1 MKYILIILSL
11 IGIDQFSKY
20 LALKYLK
27 GISSIPIINDVF
39 HLTYVENRGAAF
51 GLFQNNQIIFV
62 IVAMIACIVGLYYLY
77 KKDLNLLAKSSIIL
91 LISGAIGNMIDRVRL
106 GFVVDY
112 FDFRIVWEYVFN
124 VADICVTVSMFTLMI
139 LVIFKYKDDDFKFIK
154 DFFNRKKITEE
165 SSTDAE

>member
-1 MKYILIILSL
+1 LKYILIILSL

-27 GISSIPIINDVF
+27 GVSSIPIINDVF

-62 IVAMIACIVGLYYLY
+62 VVAMIACIVGLYYIY

-112 FDFRIVWEYVFN
+112 FDFRIIWEYVFN
-124 VADICVTVSMFTLMI
+124 VADIFVVVGTI
-139 LVIFKYKDDDFKFIK
+139 LLCIYIL
-154 DFFNRKKITEE
+154 FFEDKEQVK
-165 SSTDAE
+165 

>member
-20 LALKYLK
+20 LAIKYLK
-27 GISSIPIINDVF
+27 GVSSIPIINDVF

-124 VADICVTVSMFTLMI
+124 IADIFVVVGTI
-139 LVIFKYKDDDFKFIK
+139 LLCIYIL
-154 DFFNRKKITEE
+154 FFEDKEQVK
-165 SSTDAE
+165 

>member
-27 GISSIPIINDVF
+27 GVSSIPIINDVF

-62 IVAMIACIVGLYYLY
+62 VVAMIACIVGLYYLY

-91 LISGAIGNMIDRVRL
+91 LISGAIGNMIDRVKL

-124 VADICVTVSMFTLMI
+124 VADIFVVVGTI
-139 LVIFKYKDDDFKFIK
+139 LLCIYIL
-154 DFFNRKKITEE
+154 FFEDKEQVK
-165 SSTDAE
+165 

>member
-1 MKYILIILSL
+1 LKYILIILSL

-27 GISSIPIINDVF
+27 GVSSIPIINDIF

-62 IVAMIACIVGLYYLY
+62 VVAMIACIVGLYYLY

-112 FDFRIVWEYVFN
+112 FDFRIIWEYVFN
-124 VADICVTVSMFTLMI
+124 VADIFVVVGTI
-139 LVIFKYKDDDFKFIK
+139 LLCIYIL
-154 DFFNRKKITEE
+154 FFEDKEQVK
-165 SSTDAE
+165 

>member
-27 GISSIPIINDVF
+27 GVSSIPIINDVF

-112 FDFRIVWEYVFN
+112 FDFRIIWEYVFN
-124 VADICVTVSMFTLMI
+124 VADVFVVVGTI
-139 LVIFKYKDDDFKFIK
+139 LLCIYIL
-154 DFFNRKKITEE
+154 FFEDKEQVK
-165 SSTDAE
+165 

>member
-1 MKYILIILSL
+1 LEENKLKYILIILSL

-27 GISSIPIINDVF
+27 GVSSIPIINDVF

-62 IVAMIACIVGLYYLY
+62 VVAMIACIVGLYYLY

-124 VADICVTVSMFTLMI
+124 VADIFVVVGTI
-139 LVIFKYKDDDFKFIK
+139 LLCIYIL
-154 DFFNRKKITEE
+154 FFEDKEQVK
-165 SSTDAE
+165 

>member
-27 GISSIPIINDVF
+27 GVSSIPIINDVF

-62 IVAMIACIVGLYYLY
+62 VVAMIACIVGLYYLY

-112 FDFRIVWEYVFN
+112 FDFRIIWEYVFN
-124 VADICVTVSMFTLMI
+124 VADVFVVVGTI
-139 LVIFKYKDDDFKFIK
+139 LLCIYIL
-154 DFFNRKKITEE
+154 FFEDKEQVK
-165 SSTDAE
+165 

>member
-27 GISSIPIINDVF
+27 GVSSIPIINDVF

-62 IVAMIACIVGLYYLY
+62 VVAMIACIVGLYYLY

-124 VADICVTVSMFTLMI
+124 VADVFVVVGTI
-139 LVIFKYKDDDFKFIK
+139 LLCIYIL
-154 DFFNRKKITEE
+154 FFEDKEQVK
-165 SSTDAE
+165 

>member
-27 GISSIPIINDVF
+27 GVSSIPIINDIF

-62 IVAMIACIVGLYYLY
+62 IVAMIACIVGLYYIY

-124 VADICVTVSMFTLMI
+124 VADIFVVVGTI
-139 LVIFKYKDDDFKFIK
+139 LLCIYIL
-154 DFFNRKKITEE
+154 FFEDKEQVK
-165 SSTDAE
+165 